1 MIDFLTYIASLVIGF
16 LLMIKSADIVTN
28 HASKIS
34 KKRGI
39 SEMTIGMTLVA
50 LATSLPELAISSTSA
65 FVGKTDI
72 ALGNVI
78 GSNIT
83 NIALVLGLCAIIRSI
98 SIEKRVVGSDGMWM
112 LIATFITSALL
123 YFGDFGRID
132 GLILLLIFVAFLYF
146 LRKTEKGNY
155 SGTKTGESALSDVVW
170 SLGGGVLVWI
180 GSWIAIFGVEGFAN
194 YFGIKP
200 IYIALTIVALG
211 TSLPELIVSVVA
223 IRKDLKSIS
232 VGNILGSNIFNLLL
246 VLGISSM
253 IRPILVDS
261 SVLGIYVPIMIVSSL
276 LCVLFMRTKWTLERW
291 EGFALL
297 FIYIAFISL
306 IFKGF

>member
-28 HASKIS
+28 HASNIS

-83 NIALVLGLCAIIRSI
+83 NVALVLGLCAIIRSI
-98 SIEKRVVGSDGMWM
+98 SIEKRVVGSDGAWM

-155 SGTKTGESALSDVVW
+155 SGAKTGESALIDVVW

-211 TSLPELIVSVVA
+211 TSLPELIVSIVA
-223 IRKDLKSIS
+223 ITKDLKSIS

-246 VLGISSM
+246 VLGISSI

-261 SVLGIYVPIMIVSSL
+261 SVLSFYVPIMIISSL

-291 EGFALL
+291 EGFTLL
-297 FIYIAFISL
+297 LIYIAFISL

>member
-276 LCVLFMRTKWTLERW
+276 LCVLFMRTKRTLERW